1 MKFVD
6 YFNNIKEFKSKK
18 EIINDINII
27 YEVKLSDK
35 EYKILI
41 DDLLTNKIIDKS
53 SPKGRCSY
61 ISLAYL
67 KSKNFSSGIKY
78 YNYITNKQSKTKL
91 NKSEIFFDN
100 TDCIIQLDIMDIF
113 NV

>member
-1 MKFVD
+1 MKYID

-41 DDLLTNKIIDKS
+41 DDLLINKIIDKS
-53 SPKGRCSY
+53 SSKGRCSY
-61 ISLAYL
+61 ISVSYL

-78 YNYITNKQSKTKL
+78 YNYIIKKQNKPQLPKSKIL
-91 NKSEIFFDN
+91 FDE
-100 TDCIIQLDIMDIF
+100 TDCIIQCDIEDIF